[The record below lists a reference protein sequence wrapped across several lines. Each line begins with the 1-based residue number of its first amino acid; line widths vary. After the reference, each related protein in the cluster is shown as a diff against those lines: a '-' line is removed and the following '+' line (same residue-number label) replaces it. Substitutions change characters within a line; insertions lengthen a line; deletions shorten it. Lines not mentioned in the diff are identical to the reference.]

1 MPVFYVDLDRTVFRT
16 ERVKELFAAIERLY
30 PDNRAVKDGYK
41 KRATYYVFAHKEE
54 GDTTTYYHDI
64 VAWLRDAGLDYR
76 EVFARL
82 HNSFNDGRF
91 EYPGAARFIH
101 QLRSMGTVKVLTY
114 GEDIYQRFKASLC
127 PSLQGVEI
135 ITLIASKAEYLNSHA
150 GPGDWI
156 IDDKRLDGLSN
167 GIRALHIQ
175 HDERLPADVHSLEKA
190 GEYIRERNRKAID
203 I

>member
-1 MPVFYVDLDRTVFRT
+1 M
-16 ERVKELFAAIERLY
+16 
-30 PDNRAVKDGYK
+30 
-41 KRATYYVFAHKEE
+41 
-54 GDTTTYYHDI
+54 
-64 VAWLRDAGLDYR
+64 
-76 EVFARL
+76 
-82 HNSFNDGRF
+82 
-91 EYPGAARFIH
+91 
-101 QLRSMGTVKVLTY
+101 
-114 GEDIYQRFKASLC
+114 
-127 PSLQGVEI
+127 
-135 ITLIASKAEYLNSHA
+135 IASKVEFLNSHA